1 VNTPDH
7 AAMAPDTVEPRLLFV
22 YGTLRRGS
30 RSLMA
35 ERLAG
40 EATFVGEG
48 TVSGRLFDTGAYPAC
63 IPTADPSER
72 VHGEVF
78 ALRAETRDD
87 LLAVLDQYEGYAAD
101 ARYSS
106 LFVRERTVVRFADG
120 SEEVAWIY
128 HYNEGLDDAIPI
140 TTGDWLVRDA

>member
-1 VNTPDH
+1 MT
-7 AAMAPDTVEPRLLFV
+7 APDGAAAPAQSIEPRLLFV

-30 RSLMA
+30 ASLMA

-40 EATFVGEG
+40 QATFVGEG
-48 TVSGRLFDTGAYPAC
+48 TVSGRLFDTGSYPAC
-63 IPTADPSER
+63 VPTTNPAER
-72 VHGEVF
+72 VYGEVF
-78 ALRAETRDD
+78 ALRADTKDE
-87 LLAVLDQYEGYAAD
+87 LLAVLDQYEGYAPD

-106 LFVRERTVVRFADG
+106 LFVREATIVRFVDG

-128 HYNEGLDDAIPI
+128 HYNEGLDDATPI